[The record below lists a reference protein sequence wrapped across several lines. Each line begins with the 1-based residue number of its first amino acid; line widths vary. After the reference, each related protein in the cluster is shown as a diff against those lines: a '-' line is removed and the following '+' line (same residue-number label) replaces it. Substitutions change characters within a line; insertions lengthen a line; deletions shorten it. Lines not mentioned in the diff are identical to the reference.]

1 MGRIDL
7 QLKMT
12 LENIAAVKQPAEADW
27 RFKVKCTSCGE
38 IGDNIIYFNLVE
50 KQQIQGS
57 RGTASYIAKCKGCER
72 SGNIDFIEGSLGQ
85 YNDQNGQW
93 QTVAKFEC
101 RGMEPCE
108 FFPGTGF
115 SALSSASDT
124 VFGTQGGRD
133 PMDLDEGDWADYDE
147 DADESVAIYE
157 FSSQF
162 VTSSKK

>member
-1 MGRIDL
+1 
-7 QLKMT
+7 
-12 LENIAAVKQPAEADW
+12 
-27 RFKVKCTSCGE
+27 
-38 IGDNIIYFNLVE
+38 
-50 KQQIQGS
+50 
-57 RGTASYIAKCKGCER
+57 
-72 SGNIDFIEGSLGQ
+72 
-85 YNDQNGQW
+85 
-93 QTVAKFEC
+93 
-101 RGMEPCE
+101 MEPCE